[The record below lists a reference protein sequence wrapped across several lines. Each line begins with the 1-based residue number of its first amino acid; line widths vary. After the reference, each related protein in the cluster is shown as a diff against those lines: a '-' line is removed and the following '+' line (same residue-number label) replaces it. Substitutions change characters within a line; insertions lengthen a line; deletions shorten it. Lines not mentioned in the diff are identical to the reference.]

1 MRVSIRRRVRMNVA
15 HSLFGLVPGAAGGG
29 PRASFPVIGVTKSR
43 AENVVKWA
51 QRVYDTAVGAVKR

>member
-1 MRVSIRRRVRMNVA
+1 MNVA